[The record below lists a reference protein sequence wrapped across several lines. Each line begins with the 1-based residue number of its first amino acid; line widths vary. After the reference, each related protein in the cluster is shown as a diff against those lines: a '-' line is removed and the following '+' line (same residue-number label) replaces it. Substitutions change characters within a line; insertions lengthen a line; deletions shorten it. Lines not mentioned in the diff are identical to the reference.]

1 MAAEDPGRV
10 LSIQSHV
17 TYGYVGSKAATFP
30 LQLLGYD
37 VDNVNTVDFSN
48 HTGYYRVDGTK
59 ATAEEL
65 GRVFSVM
72 EQNGLLKPARIL
84 TGFIFGAEALSLVAY
99 TVTKLLQRDPQAT
112 YLLDPVIGDAGR
124 LYVSPEVI
132 PIYRSLLPKASI
144 ITPNWFEVETL
155 TDTKIEDGA
164 SLRKALTILHETYSV
179 PNVVIS
185 SIPLERWLRDLT
197 PPHLRSSVGD
207 QERSLLC
214 LASVRRAAVAGGD
227 SPPSSRRHPSTVYAG
242 CVPLIPGYFS
252 GVGDLF
258 SALVLGH
265 YHPTTAPQQYSPLPS
280 SIIHPEVLNGNTS
293 SPPRSPSPS
302 GSLPPLP
309 RAVSL
314 ALTKT
319 YAILCLTQTHASSLP
334 PDERTTTDDE
344 LDELDPERRIRRMR
358 GRELRLV
365 RDGRSSRRG
374 HGRAEIVKR
383 VGGFLGTK

>member
-1 MAAEDPGRV
+1 MVGEQTRLT
-10 LSIQSHV
+10 LSR
-17 TYGYVGSKAATFP
+17 A
-30 LQLLGYD
+30 D
-37 VDNVNTVDFSN
+37 
-48 HTGYYRVDGTK
+48 R
-59 ATAEEL
+59 
-65 GRVFSVM
+65 
-72 EQNGLLKPARIL
+72 
-84 TGFIFGAEALSLVAY
+84 
-99 TVTKLLQRDPQAT
+99 
-112 YLLDPVIGDAGR
+112 
-124 LYVSPEVI
+124 
-132 PIYRSLLPKASI
+132 
-144 ITPNWFEVETL
+144 TL
-155 TDTKIEDGA
+155 TDTKIVDGA

-207 QERSLLC
+207 HERSLLC
-214 LASVRRAAVAGGD
+214 LASVRRAAGGD
-227 SPPSSRRHPSTVYAG
+227 STPSSHRRHPSTVYAG

-265 YHPTTAPQQYSPLPS
+265 YHPQHSPFPS
-280 SIIHPEVLNGNTS
+280 SIYPEALNGNASSS
-293 SPPRSPSPS
+293 SPSPSPS

-319 YAILCLTQTHASSLP
+319 YAILRLTETYASSLP

-365 RDGRSSRRG
+365 QGRKVLTGEAMGELRLLREWEDFWG
-374 HGRAEIVKR
+374 N
-383 VGGFLGTK
+383 

>member
-1 MAAEDPGRV
+1 MAAPDSDPGRI

-17 TYGYVGSKAATFP
+17 AYGYVGGKAATFP

-48 HTGYYRVDGTK
+48 HSGYTRMGGTK

-65 GRVFSVM
+65 ERMFSVM
-72 EQNGLLKPARIL
+72 EQNGLLRPTRIL
-84 TGFIFGAEALSLVAY
+84 TGFIFGAEALSVVARI
-99 TVTKLLQRDPQAT
+99 VTKLLQNDPNIV
-112 YLLDPVIGDAGR
+112 YLLDPVMGDAGR
-124 LYVSPEVI
+124 LYVSRDVI
-132 PIYRSLLPKASI
+132 PLYRSLLPKASI

-164 SLRKALTILHETYSV
+164 SLRKALMVLHETYSV

-185 SIPLERWLRDLT
+185 SIPVEEWLKDLI
-197 PPHLRSSVGD
+197 PPHIRSSASD
-207 QERSLLC
+207 HEQLLLC
-214 LASVRRAAVAGGD
+214 LASVRTANSGSTSSR
-227 SPPSSRRHPSTVYAG
+227 PSSIVYAA
-242 CVPLIPGYFS
+242 CIPFIPGYFS

-265 YHPTTAPQQYSPLPS
+265 YSAAADT
-280 SIIHPEVLNGNTS
+280 NGSAS
-293 SPPRSPSPS
+293 SPPT
-302 GSLPPLP
+302 LPLLP
-309 RAVSL
+309 HAVSL

-319 YAILCLTQTHASSLP
+319 HAVLRLTVKYASSLP

-344 LDELDPERRIRRMR
+344 LDQNDPERLIRRMR

-365 RDGRSSRRG
+365 QGRKILSGEAMGELRWLNEWVDFWG
-374 HGRAEIVKR
+374 PN
-383 VGGFLGTK
+383 